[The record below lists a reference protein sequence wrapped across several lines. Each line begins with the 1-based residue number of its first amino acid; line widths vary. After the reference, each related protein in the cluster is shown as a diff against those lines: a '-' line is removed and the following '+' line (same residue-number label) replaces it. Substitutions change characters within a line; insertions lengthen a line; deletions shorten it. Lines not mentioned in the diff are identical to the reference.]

1 MANQQHNHIPIAKI
15 QQKTVVAQAMEQIR
29 QLIASGHYQ
38 VHDKIPTE
46 AELAQMFGIGRSSI
60 REALKIFNYLGVL
73 ESQAAK
79 GTFVSEQTN
88 ISVEAL
94 TWSIL
99 LGKKDLFELL
109 EVRGAIELWSIFDL
123 QKRYAENSDS
133 IKDCL
138 VTLGNLLVTMKEAIN
153 NSSFEV
159 YDRADFDFHNTLV
172 KGSGNSLFFAIYQTL
187 RAFMHEAITKTHQY
201 GRDIS
206 ETYEEH
212 KKFVEIIKS
221 GDSAEAVLLG
231 QAHFNSPKRSLGKL
245 FNKKTALH
253 RNQPI

>member
-1 MANQQHNHIPIAKI
+1 MTNQQNNHAPIAKI

-29 QLIASGHYQ
+29 QLIVSGKYK

-79 GTFVSEQTN
+79 GTFVSDQTN
-88 ISVEAL
+88 ISAEAL

-99 LGKKDLFELL
+99 LGKKDIFELL

-123 QKRYAENSDS
+123 QKRYAQNPDS

-138 VTLGNLLVTMKEAIN
+138 SKLEAQLATMKEAIEQ
-153 NSSFEV
+153 SFVEV
-159 YDRADFDFHNTLV
+159 YDQADSEFHIELV
-172 KGSGNSLFFAIYQTL
+172 KGSDNSVFFALYQTL
-187 RAFMHEAITKTHQY
+187 RAFVHAAMVKTHQY
-201 GRDIS
+201 RRDIS
-206 ETYEEH
+206 VTYEEH

-231 QAHFNSPKRSLGKL
+231 QAHFNWPKRSLSKL
-245 FNKKTALH
+245 FNT
-253 RNQPI
+253 

>member
-1 MANQQHNHIPIAKI
+1 LANQHNNHVPIAKI

-29 QLIASGHYQ
+29 ELIASGQYK

-79 GTFVSEQTN
+79 GTFVSDQTN

-123 QKRYAENSDS
+123 QKRYREDPDS
-133 IKDCL
+133 VKDCL
-138 VTLGNLLVTMKEAIN
+138 AKLETQLVNMKEAIEQ
-153 NSSFEV
+153 SSFEN
-159 YDRADFDFHNTLV
+159 YDQADFEFHTELV
-172 KGSGNSLFFAIYQTL
+172 KGSGNSLFFAMYQTL
-187 RAFMHEAITKTHQY
+187 RAFMHEALAKTHQH
-201 GRDIS
+201 GRDITV
-206 ETYEEH
+206 TYEEH
-212 KKFVEIIKS
+212 KRFVDIIKS

-231 QAHFNSPKRSLGKL
+231 QAHFNNPKRSLSKL
-245 FNKKTALH
+245 FNT
-253 RNQPI
+253 